1 MRSQH
6 LHLWPRGGH
15 GAPIGKRKGAA
26 RVVGVESRG
35 SEGVTEM
42 GEDESGEFT
51 FSIGMECGGG
61 ITDSQTIRSLLEKT
75 LVALP

>member
-1 MRSQH
+1 MAVEFSEYEAPADDTRMEVLEQ
-6 LHLWPRGGH
+6 LMGGKPWV
-15 GAPIGKRKGAA
+15 AIR
-26 RVVGVESRG
+26 
-35 SEGVTEM
+35 VTET